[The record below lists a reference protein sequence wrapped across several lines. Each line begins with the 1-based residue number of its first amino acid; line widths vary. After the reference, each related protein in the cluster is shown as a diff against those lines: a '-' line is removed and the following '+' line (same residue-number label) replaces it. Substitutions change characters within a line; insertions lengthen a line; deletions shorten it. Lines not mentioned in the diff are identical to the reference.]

1 MKTGKIYVRCDEI
14 KSKVSVLI
22 GCSGWSYED
31 WAGRFYPVNIARK
44 KEEWLRYYAS
54 FFNTVEI
61 NSTFYRPPN
70 EFIVNGW
77 IKKGLGLKGFEFS
90 VKMPAQVTHD
100 ALAKGE
106 GAKAGILASAFE
118 ATCIRPMAENRLLG
132 MGLIQLPPG
141 FRNEDAS
148 RRALEEMLDT
158 LDTGRYRYAVEFR
171 HRSWLDDREGGPE
184 SRAGELLASRGVAN
198 VAADGPGITLG
209 TETTA
214 DHAYVRLHG
223 RNHDVWS
230 DEEHEDDIRLSRF
243 DYLYSDDELDDI
255 KGRIVQLSGKVSEV
269 RVYFNNTSKAKG
281 IRNALRLMD
290 LLGIHHREKEIPLQ
304 DQTHLG
310 AFLMAKH

>member
-44 KEEWLRYYAS
+44 KEEWLRYYAT

-70 EFIVNGW
+70 DFIVNGW

-90 VKMPAQVTHD
+90 VKMPAQVTHE
-100 ALAKGE
+100 ALARGE

-118 ATCIRPMAENRLLG
+118 ATCIQPMAENRLLG
-132 MGLIQLPPG
+132 VALVQLPPG
-141 FRNEDAS
+141 FRNEEPS
-148 RRALEEMLDT
+148 RKALEEMLDT
-158 LDTGRYRYAVEFR
+158 LDTDKYRYAVEFR
-171 HRSWLDDREGGPE
+171 HRSWLDDGEGLEP
-184 SRAGELLASRGVAN
+184 RARELLASRGVAN
-198 VAADGPGITLG
+198 VAADGPGITIGLD
-209 TETTA
+209 TTA

-223 RNHDVWS
+223 RDHDVWS

-243 DYLYSDDELDDI
+243 DYLYRDEELDDI
-255 KGRIVQLSGKVSEV
+255 RDRVAQLSRKVPVV

-281 IRNALRLMD
+281 IRNALGLMD
-290 LLGIHHREKEIPLQ
+290 LLGIHHREKDIPMQ

-310 AFLMAKH
+310 TFLMAKH